1 MAAPMR
7 PMMAFAVLVLLT
19 KIAVATSG
27 NPVRPLSPW
36 RGSAMFPTADL
47 LTGAEAEFANHAA
60 NREHFVD
67 LAQYRAHASGQPR
80 SCDPAAA
87 PTCSTTALALKR
99 AQDRCD
105 FIKTEEEA
113 DNGDSF
119 ITFWTNESTSIHFLK
134 VRTGARRVPVGATFG
149 RRHCQPFD
157 RGDDRASK
165 RTPTGVVPG

>member
-7 PMMAFAVLVLLT
+7 PVMAFAVLVLLT

-27 NPVRPLSPW
+27 NAVRPLAPW

-105 FIKTEEEA
+105 FIKTEEES